1 MFTYT
6 DETGHS
12 GKNIFDTNQTFRLG
26 SILSVNDISA
36 ASEAVIRPFNL
47 ARGADRLHA
56 NQWQEHEL
64 ADLGQSLLDAL
75 DEDNTWLF
83 NLMQIHKPY
92 IAPTK
97 LVDLIFDPGEN
108 TAVPGGWYWDEM
120 HRHILCLLMDEAM
133 SLDTSKQF
141 WNAYLKDDFDQIID
155 VLGTVETS
163 ISSSTHPIPFKTVV
177 SAAFKFARKKPE
189 EFTMNATAK
198 KKGYQAHSPN
208 VIAFTQLFQAI
219 HQFATDNGCEPE
231 LLLHDKQDEFRKELL
246 DTYETFGS
254 IIMNETADGN
264 FPEAEIAEYGLA
276 SLKIVPSVA
285 NFGLQAADLLLWINQ
300 RSSDDPSFNALK
312 ERMSEREMP
321 YYVSRR
327 MSELIVNMHMKNRF
341 DDHGS

>member
-36 ASEAVIRPFNL
+36 ASEAVITPFNL

-64 ADLGQSLLDAL
+64 ADLGHNLLDAL
-75 DEDNTWLF
+75 DQDNTWLF
-83 NLMQIHKPY
+83 NVMQIHKPF

-108 TAVPGGWYWDEM
+108 TVVPGGWYWDEM
-120 HRHILCLLMDEAM
+120 HRHKLCLQMDEAM
-133 SLDTSKQF
+133 SLETSKKF
-141 WNAYLKDDFDQIID
+141 WDAYLKDDFDQIID
-155 VLGTVETS
+155 VLETVETF
-163 ISSSTHPIPFKTVV
+163 ISSSTHPTPFKIVV
-177 SAAFKFARKKPE
+177 RDAFKFARKKPK

-219 HQFATDNGCEPE
+219 HQFASDNGCKPE

-246 DTYETFGS
+246 NTYEIFGNV
-254 IIMNETADGN
+254 ILNETGDGK
-264 FPEAEIAEYGLA
+264 FLDAEIAEYGLA
-276 SLKIVPSVA
+276 NLKIVPSVA
-285 NFGLQAADLLLWINQ
+285 NFGLQAADLLLWVSQ
-300 RSSDDPSFNALK
+300 RSSENPNFSALK
-312 ERMSEREMP
+312 ERMSERETP
-321 YYVSRR
+321 YYVSRG
-327 MSELIVNMHMKNRF
+327 MSELIVNMHMKNRLA
-341 DDHGS
+341 DNRG